1 MSTSTSTQ
9 ANKSILF
16 ISATGGIALATLRRC
31 LASSNS
37 SSQPNQPINH
47 PSLTITV
54 LARSPSRLQSLLTP
68 TELSSPSLHIIQGNA
83 HSPSDLVP
91 LLTHPSD
98 PTTLVDIVITSIG
111 GKPDLKKLGI
121 DDPHVCETGAR
132 ALLSALDQ
140 VRRAASLHVPPNN
153 PASVVCGNSTSSSR
167 EVEEAK
173 RKHKPYIITLSA
185 AGASTVHRDYPLP
198 LYPLYALL
206 LREPLKDKRAMEN
219 VFVESDEKTRWTVVR
234 PSMLTDG
241 PEFGLEKV
249 RIGVEDLQSQKLEGE
264 KVVGYTISREDTGV
278 WIFERLVVGDDG
290 EKYLGK
296 ALTVTY

>member
-9 ANKSILF
+9 TSKSILF

-37 SSQPNQPINH
+37 SNSSSQPNQPLNH

-54 LARSPSRLQSLLTP
+54 LACSLSRLQSLLTP
-68 TELSSPSLHIIQGNA
+68 TELSSPSLRIIQGNA
-83 HSPSDLVP
+83 HSSSDLVP

-98 PTTLVDIVITSIG
+98 RTTLVDIVITSIG

-140 VRRAASLHVPPNN
+140 VRRASLHVPNK
-153 PASVVCGNSTSSSR
+153 ASVCGNSSSSR
-167 EVEEAK
+167 EGEAK
-173 RKHKPYIITLSA
+173 RKQPYIITLSA

-206 LREPLKDKRAMEN
+206 LRNPLKDKRAMES
-219 VFVESDEKTRWTVVR
+219 VFVESDEERWTVVR

-241 PEFGLEKV
+241 PEIGLEKV
-249 RIGVEDLQSQKLEGE
+249 RIGVEDLRRKKLEGE
-264 KVVGYTISREDTGV
+264 RVVGYTISREDTGV

>member
-9 ANKSILF
+9 TNKSILF

-31 LASSNS
+31 LASSNPS
-37 SSQPNQPINH
+37 NQPNQTLNH

-68 TELSSPSLHIIQGNA
+68 TELSSPSLRIIQGNA
-83 HSPSDLVP
+83 HSSSDLVP
-91 LLTHPSD
+91 LLTHLSD

-140 VRRAASLHVPPNN
+140 VRRASLHVPN
-153 PASVVCGNSTSSSR
+153 PASVCGNSSSSR
-167 EVEEAK
+167 EVEAK

-206 LREPLKDKRAMEN
+206 LRNPLKDKRAMEN
-219 VFVESDEKTRWTVVR
+219 VFVESDEKRWTVVR
-234 PSMLTDG
+234 PSMLTEG
-241 PEFGLEKV
+241 PEIGLEKV
-249 RIGVEDLQSQKLEGE
+249 RIGVEDLQRKKLEGG

-278 WIFERLVVGDDG
+278 WIFERLVVGHDG